1 MPKALRLPPAMLS
14 FLHLAFHLMAQT
26 AVAELPSVDVP
37 EFQKEELPN
46 GLTLLVARHT
56 EQPVIFFS
64 LLVRVGALNEP
75 EEMKGLASIMAD
87 MLQEGTEN
95 YDSSALARALDELGG
110 SLGVSAGRETTVLS
124 GQTLSRNAD
133 RALEL
138 LAEMALK
145 PTFPNSSLRRVKQ
158 QNRTM
163 LRASY
168 VDSDFIGSRHLS
180 ALLYGQ
186 SAFGRFPTEQTISK
200 IKRENVTGF
209 YHRHFQPSGAILC
222 ALGDFDP
229 PEMIAKLKQTFGDW
243 KKGEAPEAIGL
254 PDNFQYPRGRRL
266 AIKRDKT
273 QATIL
278 IGGRGVPANTE
289 LSEAFSLANHILGA
303 SGFSSRLMNAVR
315 SEEGKTYGVHSS
327 NISSRGA
334 GTFVAHTF
342 TRNDNVKETLNIML
356 DVIGEAVKDGLTED
370 ELTKA
375 KTARIGQFPL
385 RFENPGNWAGGA
397 VNDIFFGRPLSH
409 THQTRER
416 IAKITLDQVNDALRK
431 TINMDKLSIIIV
443 GDPKELEGQLDE
455 FGEFEVRREK
465 GDWW

>member
-1 MPKALRLPPAMLS
+1 MLS
-14 FLHLAFHLMAQT
+14 FLHLAFHLMVQT
-26 AVAELPSVDVP
+26 ATAELPSVDVP
-37 EFQKEELPN
+37 QFQIEELPN

-56 EQPVIFFS
+56 EQPVVFFS
-64 LLVRVGALNEP
+64 LLVRAGALDEP
-75 EEMKGLASIMAD
+75 EEIKGLASIVAD
-87 MLQEGTEN
+87 MLQEGTEK

-110 SLGVSAGRETTVLS
+110 SIGVSAGRETTVLS

-138 LAEMALK
+138 LAEMALR

-158 QNRTM
+158 QNKTM

-186 SAFGRFPTEQTISK
+186 SAFGRFPTEETISR
-200 IKRENVTGF
+200 IKRVNVTSF
-209 YHRHFQPSGAILC
+209 YHRYLQPNGAILC

-229 PEMIAKLKQTFGDW
+229 SEMLSKLKETFGSW
-243 KKGEAPEAIGL
+243 EKGDLPETTGL
-254 PDNFQYPRGRRL
+254 PDGFQYPKERRL

-278 IGGRGVPANTE
+278 IGGRGVPANSE
-289 LSEAFSLANHILGA
+289 LSDAFSLANHILGA

-327 NISSRGA
+327 NIATRGA
-334 GTFVAHTF
+334 GTFVTQTF
-342 TRNDNVKETLNIML
+342 TRNDNVKETINIVL
-356 DVIGEAVKDGLTED
+356 DVIREAVEDGLTED
-370 ELTKA
+370 ELAKA

-397 VNDIFFGRPLSH
+397 VNDLFFGRPLSY
-409 THQTRER
+409 THETRER
-416 IAKITLDQVNDALRK
+416 IAKITLDDVNDALRK

-443 GDPKELEGQLDE
+443 GDPAELEGQLDD
-455 FGEFEVRREK
+455 FGKFDVRREK
-465 GDWW
+465 NDWW